1 MILVKR
7 IFVSIIFMIISFS
20 LYYSIFYNIYISDN
34 IIFYYAIHPFN
45 ICKEQP
51 IIWNIIKNSSIIF
64 YLFSN
69 FIIGYFFS
77 KFLFKEKNNKIK
89 KYNKEIILPFNLSL
103 IIGFNDKNNLITLPE
118 KSLYQNI
125 LITGTIGTGKTS
137 SAMYP
142 FTKQLIE
149 YKSNISEEKLGMLIL
164 DVKGNYHLQV
174 KKYCRNTRKRKRFNY
189 NRFK

>member
-1 MILVKR
+1 MIYIKR
-7 IFVSIIFMIISFS
+7 IFLSIIFEIISFS
-20 LYYSIFYNIYISDN
+20 LYYSIFYNIYNSDN
-34 IIFYYAIHPFN
+34 IIFYYAINPFN

-51 IIWNIIKNSSIIF
+51 IIWNIIKISSIIF

-69 FIIGYFFS
+69 FIISYLFS
-77 KFLFKEKNNKIK
+77 KIIFKKKFKKIENNQ
-89 KYNKEIILPFNLSL
+89 KEIIMPYDLSL
-103 IIGFNDKNNLITLPE
+103 NIGFNNKNELIILPE

-149 YKSNISEEKLGMLIL
+149 YKSNNSEEKLGMLIL

-174 KKYCRNTRKRKRFNY
+174 KKYCENTRKRK
-189 NRFK
+189 

>member
-1 MILVKR
+1 MIYFRR
-7 IFVSIIFMIISFS
+7 IFFSLLFVIISFS
-20 LYYSIFYNIYISDN
+20 IYYSIFYTIYNSNN
-34 IIFYYAIHPFN
+34 IIFIYAVHPFN
-45 ICKEQP
+45 ICEEQP

-69 FIIGYFFS
+69 FIFIYLIS
-77 KFLFKEKNNKIK
+77 KKIFIIKINENKTIK
-89 KYNKEIILPFNLSL
+89 KEIISPFDLSL
-103 IIGFNDKNNLITLPE
+103 DIGFNDKNNLVSLPE

-149 YKSNISEEKLGMLIL
+149 YKSNNTEEKLGFLIL
-164 DVKGNYHLQV
+164 DVKGNYHLKV
-174 KKYCRNTRKRKRFNY
+174 KDYCKNVRKRK
-189 NRFK
+189 

>member
-1 MILVKR
+1 MIYIKR
-7 IFVSIIFMIISFS
+7 IVLSIVFIIVSFS
-20 LYYSIFYNIYISDN
+20 IYYSIFYNIYNSN
-34 IIFYYAIHPFN
+34 NVTFYYAIHPFN
-45 ICKEQP
+45 ICNDQP
-51 IIWNIIKNSSIIF
+51 IIWNILKYSSIIF

-69 FIIGYFFS
+69 FIISYLFS
-77 KFLFKEKNNKIK
+77 KKIFINNKK
-89 KYNKEIILPFNLSL
+89 KTDNTQKEIIMPYDLFLK
-103 IIGFNDKNNLITLPE
+103 IGFNNQNNLIIIPE

-149 YKSNISEEKLGMLIL
+149 YKSNNSEEKLGMLIL

-174 KKYCRNTRKRKRFNY
+174 RNYCKNVRKRK
-189 NRFK
+189 